1 MNNSNITNP
10 ELCFPNTRLG
20 RGQPVV
26 LNTAENLAA
35 LLAHY
40 GYEAKTNLMTLE
52 PEIFHLDKCIG
63 SPEVIRSKLVSWCSI
78 HSVPKAAIDDHLS
91 AIAQSNPYH
100 PVKEWLDSDSWDGKP
115 RVDDVLGCLE
125 TTDDK
130 LTNTILKRWLVGCV
144 ASLFVPNFKSKLV
157 PIFIGDQS
165 FRKTAFIERIAA
177 VSYGAFLEGA
187 ELNPDN
193 KDSVL
198 SVIRSWIVE
207 LGELERT
214 TSHSQGSLKAFITRS
229 VDTVRPP
236 YARVDIKKARQTNL
250 IATVN
255 GSNFLKDQTGN
266 SRYAAIELIEQ
277 TDMDTLNKL
286 LGWQYKQTG
295 ELKMID
301 ENKLRQFWLEVRY
314 LFEVDEFSWNLSQEE
329 QVLVGQQ
336 TQRFVDKGDY
346 YTVLKDYLANY
357 QGNEQGWFT
366 STQICRFVSI
376 HASKSNM
383 VGKALAML
391 TDEGSLDRK
400 FSGGVNKYLFPLL

>member
-63 SPEVIRSKLVSWCSI
+63 SPEVIRSKLVSLCSI
-78 HSVPKAAIDDHLS
+78 HAVPRAAIDDHLT
-91 AIAQSNPYH
+91 ADAQSNAYH
-100 PVKEWLDSDSWDGKP
+100 PVTKWLEGHSWDGTL
-115 RVDDVLGCLE
+115 RVDDVINCLKSK
-125 TTDDK
+125 DDA
-130 LTNTILKRWLVGCV
+130 LTRTVIKRWLIGCV
-144 ASLFVPNFKSKLV
+144 ASLTVPNFKSKLV
-157 PIFIGDQS
+157 PVLNGDQS
-165 FRKTAFIERIAA
+165 LMKTAFVERIGS
-177 VSYGAFLEGA
+177 VVNGAFLEGA

-214 TSHSQGSLKAFITRS
+214 TANSQGSLKAFITRS
-229 VDTVRPP
+229 IDTVRPP
-236 YARVDIKKARQTNL
+236 YARTDIKKPRQTNL

-255 GSNFLKDQTGN
+255 GTHFLKDQTGN
-266 SRYAAIELIEQ
+266 SRYAVIELVEQ
-277 TDMDTLNKL
+277 TDMDTLNDL
-286 LGWQYKQTG
+286 LGWQFKSTG
-295 ELKMID
+295 ELTLVE
-301 ENKLRQFWLEVRY
+301 ENKLRQFWLEVRH
-314 LFEVDEFSWNLSQEE
+314 LLEVEGYSWNLTTEE
-329 QVLVGQQ
+329 QAKVSEQ
-336 TQRFVDKGDY
+336 TQKFVDKGDY

-391 TDEGSLDRK
+391 TDEGNIDRK
-400 FSGGVNKYLFPLL
+400 FSGGVNKYLFPL